1 MILGCIAD
9 DFTGAS
15 DAASFLVKGGMRTLL
30 FNGIPENDINDTD
43 TDAIVI
49 ALKTRTQET
58 TSAVADSLAAIDW
71 LEKQGAKHFYVKYC
85 STFDSTPKGNIG
97 PICDAVMDALQVENT
112 LLCPSLPVNGRT
124 VKDAVLYVHGI
135 KLEESHMRNHPLTP
149 MRDSNLIRLMAP
161 QSRYESRHLSWGDIE
176 LVEHGRLKGR
186 GYFIPDYESDE
197 DGEKIIAAFGAMK
210 LLTGGSG
217 ILTAWADYLLQ
228 QKNYDRKA
236 LRGSEGRGVLLAG
249 SCSKATL
256 QQIAW
261 FQERGGLSYKLYP
274 DKILKKEQGLDD
286 IRQFLRAHKDRDVLI
301 YSSEMPQYLEEI
313 RGETLLTY
321 SLLIE
326 NMLAAAA
333 VIAKEE
339 GVRHIIVAGGE
350 TSGAVTK
357 ALGYQAYWIGQSI
370 APGVPIM
377 APLENP
383 EMRIVLK
390 SGNFG
395 QEEFFGRALTMTGEV

>member
-1 MILGCIAD
+1 ATAIYLG
-9 DFTGAS
+9 
-15 DAASFLVKGGMRTLL
+15 
-30 FNGIPENDINDTD
+30 
-43 TDAIVI
+43 
-49 ALKTRTQET
+49 KT
-58 TSAVADSLAAIDW
+58 
-71 LEKQGAKHFYVKYC
+71 
-85 STFDSTPKGNIG
+85 IG
-97 PICDAVMDALQVENT
+97 
-112 LLCPSLPVNGRT
+112 
-124 VKDAVLYVHGI
+124 
-135 KLEESHMRNHPLTP
+135 
-149 MRDSNLIRLMAP
+149 
-161 QSRYESRHLSWGDIE
+161 
-176 LVEHGRLKGR
+176 
-186 GYFIPDYESDE
+186 
-197 DGEKIIAAFGAMK
+197 
-210 LLTGGSG
+210 
-217 ILTAWADYLLQ
+217 
-228 QKNYDRKA
+228 
-236 LRGSEGRGVLLAG
+236 EGT
-249 SCSKATL
+249 KATL

-301 YSSEMPQYLEEI
+301 YSSETPQYLEEI